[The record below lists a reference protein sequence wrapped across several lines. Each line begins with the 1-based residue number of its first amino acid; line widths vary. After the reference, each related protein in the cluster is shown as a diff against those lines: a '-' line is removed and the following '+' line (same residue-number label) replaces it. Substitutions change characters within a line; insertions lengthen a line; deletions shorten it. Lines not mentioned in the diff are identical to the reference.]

1 MFVVTYLLK
10 ICWDIAGS
18 PPSLLNQGL
27 HGINCRDC
35 AERIDWSCVCTAP
48 SADAKCSEFDSKC
61 FSRMCIIEI
70 YIVLNQGSQIAETPD
85 KTMYVSSLQT
95 LDVKVETNKQKWS
108 EGVKNG
114 EELFL

>member
-1 MFVVTYLLK
+1 
-10 ICWDIAGS
+10 
-18 PPSLLNQGL
+18 
-27 HGINCRDC
+27 
-35 AERIDWSCVCTAP
+35 
-48 SADAKCSEFDSKC
+48 
-61 FSRMCIIEI
+61 MCIIEI